1 MLLQKGFNKGYY
13 TVEMRLARAP
23 DAIYD
28 LYDEI
33 FQAIML
39 EELPQLKSDYH
50 KKLEAW
56 ERKNERIKLA
66 RANKAQTEQ
75 DRRKAKG
82 VARPAKKPERDI
94 TTPPAL
100 KVSFGLFCFHSSG
113 FTQLT
118 WCFRCF
124 PAVVVYILLG
134 IHNLPCVER
143 RCYPTYLCAICL
155 HSSGF
160 TQITTCGLLTWNP
173 YPVYFYVVCI
183 HSSGFTQLRLF
194 TCRCRG
200 QPSRIASGFPGPIKQ
215 RFSPPS
221 KTGRSGICTYQ
232 RLKSRIV
239 AFQKFTLLT
248 S

>member
-23 DAIYD
+23 DSIYE

-56 ERKNERIKLA
+56 EWKNERLKLA

-100 KVSFGLFCFHSSG
+100 KVSFVLFFVT
-113 FTQLT
+113 FF
-118 WCFRCF
+118 W
-124 PAVVVYILLG
+124 VYTTDLVFSLFS
-134 IHNLPCVER
+134 R
-143 RCYPTYLCAICL
+143 RGCL

-160 TQITTCGLLTWNP
+160 TQSALC
-173 YPVYFYVVCI
+173 
-183 HSSGFTQLRLF
+183 
-194 TCRCRG
+194 
-200 QPSRIASGFPGPIKQ
+200 
-215 RFSPPS
+215 
-221 KTGRSGICTYQ
+221 
-232 RLKSRIV
+232 
-239 AFQKFTLLT
+239 
-248 S
+248 

>member
-160 TQITTCGLLTWNP
+160 TSLP
-173 YPVYFYVVCI
+173 PVCFMVKILCMLCRNGCLHFVIPKKELVVARDAALNM
-183 HSSGFTQLRLF
+183 FLRQL
-194 TCRCRG
+194 CC
-200 QPSRIASGFPGPIKQ
+200 
-215 RFSPPS
+215 
-221 KTGRSGICTYQ
+221 RSGWLCITLK
-232 RLKSRIV
+232 RLV
-239 AFQKFTLLT
+239 LN
-248 S
+248 